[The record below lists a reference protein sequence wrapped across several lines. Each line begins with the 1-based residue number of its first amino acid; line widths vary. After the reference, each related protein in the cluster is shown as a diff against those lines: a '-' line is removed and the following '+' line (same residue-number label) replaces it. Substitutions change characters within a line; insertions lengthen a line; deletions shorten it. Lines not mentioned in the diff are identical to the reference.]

1 MCHWSTIVAP
11 PKKALFDVISLIGDL
26 VITYRTNVVIIVPRA
41 FRKFHDQ
48 CPVHI
53 RILTIFTGIF
63 RVKGGG
69 IFRAITFW
77 FLSVVF
83 SVVVALLGVFSFTAI
98 RKSSP
103 PPLYLMNFLHW
114 SRSLKYFLH
123 FGSLLLFLSNHLGP
137 FCQFLIKPLSTPK
150 SARFGHVIVLW

>member
-1 MCHWSTIVAP
+1 MAP

-26 VITYRTNVVIIVPRA
+26 VITYSTNLVIIVPRA

-69 IFRAITFW
+69 IFRAVTFS
-77 FLSVVF
+77 FLTVVF
-83 SVVVALLGVFSFTAI
+83 SVVVALLGATSLPFAKVLLLT
-98 RKSSP
+98 
-103 PPLYLMNFLHW
+103 LYLMNFLHW